1 VVTRGLYRSIVA
13 WLFFRLRRICHWGY
27 GGQSINRAGGLAA
40 AKLLVIVG
48 LICRG
53 ECRMAESVPMLG
65 MSHVALCV
73 RNIER
78 TLKFYRDLL
87 GFQVVKDALQDT
99 RTGGLPHLYRERHAQ
114 RRVVHLQA
122 GAGSSIPILV
132 ITEHPGDVVG
142 GEPIMLDQVGISHLS
157 FTVAS
162 VDELSKRLLAQGAET
177 CGPPD
182 AFQDA
187 QGRLRTVFF
196 RDPDGILVQF
206 DEGLE

>member
-1 VVTRGLYRSIVA
+1 
-13 WLFFRLRRICHWGY
+13 
-27 GGQSINRAGGLAA
+27 
-40 AKLLVIVG
+40 
-48 LICRG
+48 
-53 ECRMAESVPMLG
+53 MAESIPMLG
-65 MSHVALCV
+65 MSHVAICV
-73 RNIER
+73 RNLDH
-78 TLKFYRDLL
+78 TLRFYRDLL

-99 RTGGLPHLYRERHAQ
+99 QTGGLPHLYRNRHAQ

-132 ITEHPGDVVG
+132 ITEHPGDAVG

-157 FTVAS
+157 FTVAR
-162 VDELSKRLLAQGAET
+162 VDEITKRLLAQGAET

-182 AFQDA
+182 AFQDS